1 MRALSR
7 VRGGCDGEME
17 DHPVASGLGDAFLTA
32 LIADFAAHGAEAIER
47 CREDN
52 PATYVRICAGLLPKQ
67 LKIESANDLDDAEL
81 DHRIRQLA
89 KQLALEI
96 GPGGPVDGEGETEGP
111 QTPVGLP
118 AIR

>member
-1 MRALSR
+1 MAEAE
-7 VRGGCDGEME
+7 DGTA
-17 DHPVASGLGDAFLTA
+17 ASTLGVAFLDA

-81 DHRIRQLA
+81 DRRIQQLA
-89 KQLALEI
+89 ARLALEI
-96 GPGGPVDGEGETEGP
+96 GPGGPVDGEGAAEGA

>member
-1 MRALSR
+1 MADL
-7 VRGGCDGEME
+7 
-17 DHPVASGLGDAFLTA
+17 DHPVVTGLGDAFLAA
-32 LIADFAAHGAEAIER
+32 LLADFSAHGAEAIER
-47 CREDN
+47 CREDS

-81 DHRIRQLA
+81 DSRIRQLA
-89 KQLALEI
+89 KRLAVEI
-96 GPGGPVDGEGETEGP
+96 GPGESPDGEGEAEGA